1 MVGLVEINLV
11 PCARALYN
19 YGGSLP
25 GDLKFKAGD
34 LIILRRQVDGSW
46 YQGDI
51 KGVSGLFPASFVQV
65 INQLPQ
71 PPPLCRALYNF
82 EMKEKDQDENKDCLT
97 FRKDDIITLIRRVD
111 ENWAEGKLGD
121 KVGIFPVL
129 FSEVG

>member
-1 MVGLVEINLV
+1 MVVFCCCSPLFQV

-19 YGGSLP
+19 YGGNLP

-51 KGVSGLFPASFVQV
+51 KGVSGLFPASVVQV

-97 FRKDDIITLIRRVD
+97 FRKVR
-111 ENWAEGKLGD
+111 
-121 KVGIFPVL
+121 
-129 FSEVG
+129 SEMTKPFIQ